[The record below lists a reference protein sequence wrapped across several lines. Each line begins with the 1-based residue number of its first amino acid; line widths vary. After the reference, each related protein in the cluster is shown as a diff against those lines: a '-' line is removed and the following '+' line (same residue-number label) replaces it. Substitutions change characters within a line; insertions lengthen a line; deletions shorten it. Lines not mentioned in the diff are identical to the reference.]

1 MVYSRTT
8 FLEVKNES
16 VLSNAKVNFPE
27 DAALISPFPSFTGVS
42 FTNRLPDGPT
52 ILNLM
57 SISEVDPKIR
67 TGG

>member
-27 DAALISPFPSFTGVS
+27 DAALISPFSSFTCVS
-42 FTNRLPDGPT
+42 FTSGLSDGPT

-57 SISEVDPKIR
+57 SISLPLFS
-67 TGG
+67 